1 MRYQIGFWKLFGATN
16 MKSKE
21 ISMKV
26 KEAIIKLKK
35 NNINHI

>member
-1 MRYQIGFWKLFGATN
+1 
-16 MKSKE
+16 MKSRE

-35 NNINHI
+35 KQQHKYIREITSYKNL